1 MPRRTGD
8 LEPPR
13 SSLVA
18 RVTAVAAIVAGAGV
32 VFAIARGRRRATL
45 HSDVALRHTSRLS
58 RNVELM
64 KLGARTG
71 GGYASHRARRVFA
84 SAERR
89 SELDTENEMR
99 TAAQVGEALGNMKG
113 ALMKLGQM
121 AGYLAPGLP
130 EPVRDA
136 LAQLQQ
142 DAPPMSPELAAGVVE
157 RELGRPPTEVFAEWD
172 PVPIAAA
179 SIGQVH
185 RAITHDGRAVAVKV
199 QYPGV
204 AEAIRSDMTAAS
216 AVLRGIALQYSGF
229 EPGPLIAEL
238 RERIFEELD
247 YRLEAAQQQAFAEYF
262 ADHPFIHVPA
272 VVPELST
279 ARVLVTD
286 LAEGVRFSEVLS
298 WSQAERD
305 LAGETIFRFVFTGLY
320 RLHRFNGDPHPGNY
334 LFSPGGRVTFLDF
347 GLCKVFAENEVV
359 QLQALIDTYVL
370 DPDPV
375 RFRAAMEA
383 AGFLVAGAPV
393 SDDEV
398 NSFFRQFYELV
409 AVDEPV
415 TVGSDYAD
423 ETARTF
429 FDTSTPEGRMLTYTN
444 IPPEFAVVQR
454 INLGL
459 YGVLAQLGSTANW
472 RRISEEIWPWV
483 DGPPSTPLG
492 EAEAV
497 WREQGSRGTGR

>member
-1 MPRRTGD
+1 MSRRFRGALTSRRNLG
-8 LEPPR
+8 
-13 SSLVA
+13 VA
-18 RVTAVAAIVAGAGV
+18 AGAVAVLGVATV
-32 VFAIARGRRRATL
+32 VCIRVRQTTRA
-45 HSDVALRHTSRLS
+45 DDAVALRHTSRLA
-58 RNVELM
+58 RNAELLR
-64 KLGARTG
+64 LGARTG
-71 GGYASHRARRVFA
+71 GGYAGHRARRVFA

-89 SELDTENEMR
+89 AELDTENEMR

-121 AGYLAPGLP
+121 ASYLAPGLP

-157 RELGRPPTEVFAEWD
+157 QELGRPPTAVFAEWD
-172 PVPIAAA
+172 AVPIAAA

-185 RAITHDGRAVAVKV
+185 RAMTHDGRAVAVKV

-216 AVLRGIALQYSGF
+216 AVLRGLALQYSGF

-247 YRLEAAQQQAFAEYF
+247 YRLEALQQQAFAAYF
-262 ADHPFIHVPA
+262 ADHPFIHVPG

-279 ARVLVTD
+279 SRVLVTE
-286 LAEGVRFSEVLS
+286 LADGARFSDVMD
-298 WSQAERD
+298 WPQVERD

-334 LFSPGGRVTFLDF
+334 LFSSGGRVTFLDF
-347 GLCKVFAENEVV
+347 GLCKVFTETEVA
-359 QLQALIDTYVL
+359 QFQALIDAYVV

-375 RFRAAMEA
+375 RFRAAMEG
-383 AGFLVAGAPV
+383 AGFLVRGAPV
-393 SDDEV
+393 SDAEV
-398 NSFFRQFYELV
+398 QTFFRQFYELV
-409 AVDEPV
+409 ATDAVV
-415 TVGSDYAD
+415 AVGSDYAD

-429 FDTSTPEGRMLTYTN
+429 FDTTTPEGRMLKYTN

-492 EAEAV
+492 EAEAA
-497 WREQGSRGTGR
+497 WRDRGSPGLRR

>member
-1 MPRRTGD
+1 MSRPA
-8 LEPPR
+8 
-13 SSLVA
+13 LVA
-18 RVTAVAAIVAGAGV
+18 GVAAAAAAVAATAIVV
-32 VFAIARGRRRATL
+32 VRRRRADAGG
-45 HSDVALRHTSRLS
+45 DVALRHTSRLA
-58 RNVELM
+58 RNTELLR
-64 KLGARTG
+64 LGARTG
-71 GGYASHRARRVFA
+71 GGYAGNRARRVFA

-89 SELDTENEMR
+89 IELDTEHELR

-121 AGYLAPGLP
+121 ASYLAPGLP

-157 RELGRPPTEVFAEWD
+157 RELGGPPNEVFAEWD

-216 AVLRGIALQYSGF
+216 AVLRGLALQYSGF

-247 YRLEAAQQQAFAEYF
+247 YRLEAAQQQAFAAYF
-262 ADHPFIHVPA
+262 ADHPFIHVPS
-272 VVPELST
+272 VVAELST
-279 ARVLVTD
+279 TRVLVTD
-286 LAEGVRFSEVLS
+286 LAEGARFTEVME

-320 RLHRFNGDPHPGNY
+320 RLQRFNGDPHPGNY
-334 LFSPGGRVTFLDF
+334 LFSRGGRVTFLDF
-347 GLCKVFAENEVV
+347 GLCKVFAETEVA
-359 QLQALIDTYVL
+359 QLQSLIDAYVL

-393 SDDEV
+393 TDEEV
-398 NSFFRQFYELV
+398 HSFFRQFYELV
-409 AVDEPV
+409 AVDEPMA
-415 TVGSDYAD
+415 VGSDYAD

-429 FDTSTPEGRMLTYTN
+429 FDTSTPEGRMLKYAN

-472 RRISEEIWPWV
+472 RRISEEIWPCV

-492 EAEAV
+492 EAEAA
-497 WREQGSRGTGR
+497 WGERGSAGTDR

>member
-1 MPRRTGD
+1 VRRRSRGSRSTRRT
-8 LEPPR
+8 R
-13 SSLVA
+13 VVVA
-18 RVTAVAAIVAGAGV
+18 LLAGAAVGAFVAARI
-32 VFAIARGRRRATL
+32 RRRTAD
-45 HSDVALRHTSRLS
+45 DVADGQVAVRHTSRVA
-58 RNVELM
+58 RNTELIR
-64 KLGARTG
+64 LGVRTG
-71 GGYASHRARRVFA
+71 SGYAGNRARRVFA

-89 SELDTENEMR
+89 VELDTEHELR

-121 AGYLAPGLP
+121 ASYLAPGLP

-136 LAQLQQ
+136 LAELQQ
-142 DAPPMSPELAAGVVE
+142 DAPPMSPGLAAGVVE
-157 RELGRPPTEVFAEWD
+157 RELGRPPAEVFAEWD

-185 RAITHDGRAVAVKV
+185 RALTHDGRAVAVKV

-216 AVLRGIALQYSGF
+216 AVLRGLALQYSGF

-247 YRLEAAQQQAFAEYF
+247 YGLEAAQQQAFAEYY
-262 ADHPFIHVPA
+262 ADHPFIHVPE
-272 VVPELST
+272 VIPELST
-279 ARVLVTD
+279 TRVLVTE
-286 LAEGVRFSEVLS
+286 LAEGVRFAEVLE

-334 LFSPGGRVTFLDF
+334 LFRPGGRVTFLDF
-347 GLCKVFAENEVV
+347 GLCKVFADAEVA
-359 QLQALIDTYVL
+359 QLQALIDAYVI
-370 DPDPV
+370 DPDPA
-375 RFRAAMEA
+375 RFRAAMED
-383 AGFLVAGAPV
+383 AGFLLTGAPV
-393 SDDEV
+393 TDDEV
-398 NSFFRQFYELV
+398 HTFFRQFYELV
-409 AVDEPV
+409 ATDGVV
-415 TVGSDYAD
+415 AVGNDYAD

-429 FDTSTPEGRMLTYTN
+429 FDTTTPEGRMLKYTN
-444 IPPEFAVVQR
+444 VPPEFAVVQR

-459 YGVLAQLGSTANW
+459 YGVLAKLGSSANW

-483 DGPPSTPLG
+483 GGLPSTPLG
-492 EAEAV
+492 EAEAA
-497 WREQGSRGTGR
+497 WRDRGSGGRRR

>member
-1 MPRRTGD
+1 MLRRT
-8 LEPPR
+8 
-13 SSLVA
+13 SSASSSRRARWLGIAGVA
-18 RVTAVAAIVAGAGV
+18 GAVAAGA
-32 VFAIARGRRRATL
+32 FALRARGRR
-45 HSDVALRHTSRLS
+45 HHGDEPVALRHTSRLA
-58 RNVELM
+58 RNSELIR
-64 KLGARTG
+64 LGVRTG
-71 GGYASHRARRVFA
+71 GGYAGNRARRVFA

-89 SELDTENEMR
+89 VELDTEHELR

-121 AGYLAPGLP
+121 ASYLAPGLP

-185 RAITHDGRAVAVKV
+185 RAMTHDGRAVAVKV

-204 AEAIRSDMTAAS
+204 AEAIRSDMAGAS
-216 AVLRGIALQYSGF
+216 AVLRGLALQYSAF

-247 YRLEAAQQQAFAEYF
+247 YRLEAAQQQAFAGYF
-262 ADHPFIHVPA
+262 ADHPFIHVPG
-272 VVPELST
+272 VLPELST
-279 ARVLVTD
+279 TRVLVTE
-286 LAEGVRFSEVLS
+286 LAEGVRFREALE
-298 WSQAERD
+298 WPQAERD

-347 GLCKVFAENEVV
+347 GLCKVFAETEVA
-359 QLQALIDTYVL
+359 QLQALIDAYVV
-370 DPDPV
+370 DPDPA
-375 RFRAAMEA
+375 RFRAAMED
-383 AGFLVAGAPV
+383 AGFLLADAPV

-398 NSFFRQFYELV
+398 HTFFRQFYELV

-415 TVGSDYAD
+415 AVGNDFAD
-423 ETARTF
+423 KTARTF
-429 FDTSTPEGRMLTYTN
+429 FDTTTPEGRMLKYTN

-492 EAEAV
+492 QAEAA
-497 WREQGSRGTGR
+497 WRDRGSEGRRR